1 MLKGPSADPMTD
13 APFIVLEGI
22 DGAGTTTQTALLAAA
37 LRAKK
42 TPVHTTRE
50 PSDGPIGVLIRQV
63 LTGRLVAPCDGGGGP
78 LGWETMAAL
87 FAADRLDHIQSEI
100 APVLRNGI
108 TVISDRYD
116 ASSVAYQGVVSED
129 PTVFPWIRALNARA
143 RRPDLTV
150 VLDVSPAVARA
161 RRRARAGRPEI
172 FDADALQARLADFY
186 RSIESH
192 FPDDRVVHVDGD
204 GDVDAVHTA
213 VLAAVE
219 AIRARR

>member
-1 MLKGPSADPMTD
+1 MTD

-22 DGAGTTTQTALLAAA
+22 DGAGTTTQTARLAAA
-37 LRAKK
+37 LRAKG
-42 TPVHTTRE
+42 VQVLTTRE

-63 LTGRLVAPCDGGGGP
+63 LTGRLVAPAEAGPAP

-87 FAADRLDHIQSEI
+87 FAADRLDHVQSEI
-100 APVLRNGI
+100 APALRSGV

-129 PTVFPWIRALNARA
+129 PAVFPWIRSLNARA

-150 VLDVSPAVARA
+150 VLDVSPAVAHA

-172 FDADALQARLADFY
+172 FDGDALQARLSRFY
-186 RSIESH
+186 RTIEEH
-192 FPDDRVVHVDGD
+192 FPGDRVVHVDGD
-204 GDVDAVHTA
+204 LDADGVHA
-213 VLAAVE
+213 RVLSAVE
-219 AIRARR
+219 ALHASR